1 MYFYEIFLKNFF
13 INNYKENVWKKEL
26 YFFIK
31 IFFKIFMKNLVRGQT
46 RNREVQGWDAK
57 ILHFFKQDFYIIQR
71 KYFIK

>member
-46 RNREVQGWDAK
+46 RNREV
-57 ILHFFKQDFYIIQR
+57 
-71 KYFIK
+71 